1 MEGTKR
7 GNERSKTVRG
17 KKSPLLGTI
26 KLAGGAAA
34 VQRETFLSLSLS
46 LSLFFS
52 LSLALLSL
60 SPLSAFPLISS
71 VFLRALLDA
80 PLPRACLLSAVRV
93 PARLLRASRSGL
105 ISSP

>member
-46 LSLFFS
+46 LSLSSCLCLPCLPS
-52 LSLALLSL
+52 L
-60 SPLSAFPLISS
+60 
-71 VFLRALLDA
+71 
-80 PLPRACLLSAVRV
+80 
-93 PARLLRASRSGL
+93 
-105 ISSP
+105 